1 MNNKNNNKRSSI
13 QKVDPKAKVS
23 DDNSTTSKKDFSS
36 KSFVNIVFNKYKIL
50 AYSILIIV
58 PFSLVI
64 GSLSFW
70 IYDSN
75 LKQDQILDR
84 LSNQLET
91 MPAPISQGR
100 LGLIIKKSNDG
111 LMLEINKE
119 ILSSEASGN
128 EFFKTR
134 VAPLEE
140 YFLTISKSTEL
151 CPSFS
156 LSSFT
161 ILRKERPELIKVP
174 SRSKRTTLFFGC
186 MNYVIN

>member
-1 MNNKNNNKRSSI
+1 MNNRNNNKRSSI

-36 KSFVNIVFNKYKIL
+36 KSFINIVFNKYRIL

-58 PFSLVI
+58 PFSFVI
-64 GSLSFW
+64 GSLCFW

-119 ILSSEASGN
+119 ILSLNEKIQEIENLIKTVPKPISEG
-128 EFFKTR
+128 KIGLILDKKIKKIKGD
-134 VAPLEE
+134 LEKK
-140 YFLTISKSTEL
+140 LTQN
-151 CPSFS
+151 
-156 LSSFT
+156 LSSKNNF
-161 ILRKERPELIKVP
+161 
-174 SRSKRTTLFFGC
+174 SK
-186 MNYVIN
+186 I